1 MEARMERRTFK
12 ITGMDCAEEVAVLK
26 SAVGPVVGGHE
37 RLGFDLLNGT
47 LSVPCDGPDDQT
59 ILTAVSETGMK
70 AARLLAEI
78 PLDEAPIDAA
88 RVRGVI
94 LTSIAG
100 ASLAVGM
107 AAEWFAAEYLAIAC
121 YLVATVAGSWQVLPK
136 ALSAVRRLR
145 PDMNLLMVVAV
156 IGAWLIGEGAEAAT
170 VAFLFALSL
179 ALEAW
184 SVSRARRAVRALLD
198 LSPPVARVKVDG
210 RLEEKPV
217 AEVLIGTVFVVNPGE
232 RIPLDGEIVQGE
244 SFVDQAPLTGES
256 VPVTKGVSDS
266 LMAGSINGEGKLEAK
281 STKAASDTTLSK
293 IVRMVGSASNRRAP
307 AEQWVE
313 KFAAVYTPTVMILA
327 LVLAFALPTLFGK
340 SWREAAYESLALLV
354 IACPCALV
362 VSTPVTIVAATAA
375 AARHGVLIKGG
386 AFVEAPATVKAMAFD
401 KTGTLTIGKPQV
413 VESAPLNG
421 TANEELL
428 KIASALESATDHPL
442 ARAVHAFAK
451 QNGVEAAPAE
461 GFRILSGRGAEGR
474 IDGKTYW
481 AGSQRL
487 ADERGA
493 LTPDLVAHL
502 ENLKKAGRTPVVIG
516 QENRALG
523 VFGLADTIRPES
535 ASALADLRSLGV
547 SPLVMLTGDDEGPA
561 AAIAKSAGI
570 TEIRARLLPDEK
582 VAAVEALVQEHGRV
596 AMVGDGVNDA
606 PALGRATF
614 GVAMGLGGSDAA
626 VETADV
632 TLMTENLSRLPWLVR
647 HSRRAVTVI
656 RQNVSFSLVVK
667 AVFAIATLAGY
678 ATMWGAVAADAGATV
693 LVVANGLRLLASNS
707 SDSSDSA
714 AAFPPKGD
722 ASS

>member
-1 MEARMERRTFK
+1 MERRMFK

-26 SAVGPVVGGHE
+26 SAVGPIVGGPD
-37 RLGFDLLNGT
+37 RLGFDVLNGT
-47 LSVPCDGPDDQT
+47 MSVPPDGPDDQA
-59 ILTAVSETGMK
+59 IQTAVSETGMK

-88 RVRGVI
+88 RVRGV
-94 LTSIAG
+94 LLASVAG
-100 ASLAVGM
+100 ALLAIGM
-107 AAEWFAAEYLAIAC
+107 TAEWFAAEHLAIPC
-121 YLVATVAGSWQVLPK
+121 YLIATVAGSWQVLPK

-198 LSPPVARVKVDG
+198 LSPPVARVKVED
-210 RLEEKPV
+210 RLVEKPV
-217 AEVLIGTVFVVNPGE
+217 GEVPIGSVFVVNPGE
-232 RIPLDGEIVQGE
+232 RVPLDGEIVEGE

-256 VPVTKGVSDS
+256 VPVTKAPGHS

-493 LTPDLVAHL
+493 LTPDLAAHL
-502 ENLKKAGRTPVVIG
+502 EKLRKAGRTPVVIG

-535 ASALADLRSLGV
+535 ASALAELRSLGV